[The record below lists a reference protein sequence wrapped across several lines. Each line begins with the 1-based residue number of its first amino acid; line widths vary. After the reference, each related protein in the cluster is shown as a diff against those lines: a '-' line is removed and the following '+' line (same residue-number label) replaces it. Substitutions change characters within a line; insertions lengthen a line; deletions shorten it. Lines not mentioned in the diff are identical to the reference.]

1 MEIKI
6 VYKKVDE
13 LKAYE
18 NNPRDNDKAV
28 EAVANSIREFG
39 FKVPLV
45 ITEDNVI
52 VTGHTRLKAS
62 KYLGLESVP
71 CIIASDLN
79 EDQIKAFRI
88 ADNKTSEL
96 SDWDFELL
104 DEELANID
112 IDMSQFGFEKL
123 LEEIPEEEIKD
134 DDFNE
139 DDVISDNPYSKP
151 GDIFVLGKH
160 RLICG
165 DSTDP
170 EVVKKLV
177 DGNIIDLVLTDPP
190 YNCDYEGSDGQKID
204 NDALPDEVFR
214 DLLANAFKNMFAH
227 CRDGAN
233 AFVFHR
239 DIEGVNFQ
247 GGFKGAGFKLA
258 QMWIWKKNS
267 ATFGRGWAHYQHEPI
282 MVGWKEGAPHYTTG
296 DRTLT
301 TILEYD
307 KPKHNDLH
315 PTMKPIELMAFLIKE
330 GSKPNEKILDLFG
343 GSGTTLIAA
352 EQTNRVSF
360 LSELKPKYADVI
372 VKRYLRYKSS
382 YEGCFLIRAGEQI
395 PLENIDDYHIEILPE

>member
-1 MEIKI
+1 MEMKI
-6 VYKKVDE
+6 VYKKVSE
-13 LKAYE
+13 LKAYD

-28 EAVANSIREFG
+28 DAVAASIREFG

-62 KYLGLESVP
+62 KKLGLETVP
-71 CIIASDLN
+71 CIIASDLT

-96 SDWDFELL
+96 SDWDENLL
-104 DEELANID
+104 SEELANID
-112 IDMSQFGFEKL
+112 LDMSQFGFDD
-123 LEEIPEEEIKD
+123 IQVEEEIEAED

-139 DDVISDNPYSKP
+139 DDVITDNPYSKP
-151 GDIFVLGKH
+151 GDIFLLGNHK
-160 RLICG
+160 LICG
-165 DSTDP
+165 DSRSK
-170 EVVKKLV
+170 EVVNNLV
-177 DGNIIDLVLTDPP
+177 EENIIDLVLTDPP
-190 YNCDYEGSDGQKID
+190 YNCDYEGSDGQKIE
-204 NDALPDEVFR
+204 NDKMSDADFKQFMLE
-214 DLLANAFKNMFAH
+214 AFSNMYEH
-227 CRDGAN
+227 CKDGAN

-258 QMWIWKKNS
+258 QMWIWVKNS
-267 ATFGRGWAHYQHEPI
+267 ATFGRGWAHYKHEPI
-282 MVGWKEGAPHYTTG
+282 MVGWKEGAPHYVTG

-330 GSKPNEKILDLFG
+330 GSRPGDKILDLFG

-352 EQTNRVSF
+352 EQTGRISF
-360 LSELKPKYADVI
+360 LSEITPKYTDVI
-372 VKRYLRYKSS
+372 VKRYLRYRGST
-382 YEGCFLIRAGEQI
+382 EGCFLIRDGERI
-395 PLENIDDYHIEILPE
+395 ALSDIEDYRTHASE

>member
-6 VYKKVDE
+6 VYKKVNE

-52 VTGHTRLKAS
+52 VTGHTRLKAA
-62 KYLGLESVP
+62 KYLGLDTVP

-79 EDQIKAFRI
+79 EEQIRAFRL
-88 ADNKTSEL
+88 ADNKTAEL
-96 SDWDFELL
+96 ADWDFELL
-104 DEELANID
+104 EEELAQIEE
-112 IDMSQFGFEKL
+112 DMSKYGFPK
-123 LEEIPEEEIKD
+123 IEEEFDDEDIKD
-134 DDFNE
+134 DEFNE
-139 DDVISDNPYSKP
+139 DDFVSENPYSKK
-151 GDIFVLGKH
+151 GDIFILGNH

-165 DSTDP
+165 DSTS
-170 EVVKKLV
+170 EETVNKLV
-177 DGNIIDLVLTDPP
+177 EDNVIDLVLTDPP

-204 NDALPDEVFR
+204 NDKLPDEAFR
-214 DLLANAFKNMFAH
+214 DLLLKAFVNMFNH
-227 CRDGAN
+227 CKDGAN

-247 GGFKGAGFKLA
+247 RGFKNAGFKLA
-258 QMWIWKKNS
+258 QMWIWVKNS

-282 MVGWKEGAPHYTTG
+282 MVGWKEGAPHYVTG

-330 GSKPNEKILDLFG
+330 GSKPKDKILDLFG

-352 EQTNRVSF
+352 EQTGRIAF
-360 LSELKPKYADVI
+360 LSELAPKYVDVI

-382 YEGCFLIRAGEQI
+382 YEGCFLIRDGEQI
-395 PLENIDDYHIEILPE
+395 PLFQIEDYHVEMLPE

>member
-1 MEIKI
+1 
-6 VYKKVDE
+6 
-13 LKAYE
+13 
-18 NNPRDNDKAV
+18 
-28 EAVANSIREFG
+28 
-39 FKVPLV
+39 
-45 ITEDNVI
+45 
-52 VTGHTRLKAS
+52 
-62 KYLGLESVP
+62 
-71 CIIASDLN
+71 
-79 EDQIKAFRI
+79 
-88 ADNKTSEL
+88 
-96 SDWDFELL
+96 
-104 DEELANID
+104 
-112 IDMSQFGFEKL
+112 
-123 LEEIPEEEIKD
+123 
-134 DDFNE
+134 
-139 DDVISDNPYSKP
+139 
-151 GDIFVLGKH
+151 
-160 RLICG
+160 
-165 DSTDP
+165 
-170 EVVKKLV
+170 
-177 DGNIIDLVLTDPP
+177 
-190 YNCDYEGSDGQKID
+190 
-204 NDALPDEVFR
+204 
-214 DLLANAFKNMFAH
+214 MFAH

-247 GGFKGAGFKLA
+247 GGFKRAGFKLA

-307 KPKHNDLH
+307 KPKHNNLH